1 MKVDPIDRHE
11 ELEWSVPDQRCPR
24 ISEAP
29 SIRATK
35 PLVLDVLHPDLAT
48 TGALVSPWFDKTI
61 RMVPCNHSSLRNR
74 LPRYIA
80 NMLPAFSSTS
90 LVKVQLGHHNN
101 TDIRQNK
108 PQIAQRTG

>member
-48 TGALVSPWFDKTI
+48 TGALVGFCCGDNCPW
-61 RMVPCNHSSLRNR
+61 RMDCSFASCIYRNM
-74 LPRYIA
+74 A
-80 NMLPAFSSTS
+80 
-90 LVKVQLGHHNN
+90 
-101 TDIRQNK
+101 
-108 PQIAQRTG
+108 